1 LRDYELVVVIDPEID
16 EEKLSATLDRISQ
29 LVTTRGGEVI
39 DVDRW
44 GKRKLAY
51 PIKRRSEGDYVITHF
66 RLEPAQ
72 AAELEAGLRLSEEV
86 LRHLL
91 VRSED

>member
-1 LRDYELVVVIDPEID
+1 MRDYELVVVIDPEID
-16 EEKLSATLDRISQ
+16 EERLSATLDRISQ
-29 LVTTRGGEVI
+29 FVTTRGGEVI

>member
-16 EEKLSATLDRISQ
+16 EERLSATLDRISQ
-29 LVTTRGGEVI
+29 FVTTRGGEVI

>member
-91 VRSED
+91 IRSED

>member
-29 LVTTRGGEVI
+29 FVTTRGGEVI

-66 RLEPAQ
+66 RLEPART
-72 AAELEAGLRLSEEV
+72 AELEAGLGLWEEV

>member
-1 LRDYELVVVIDPEID
+1 MRDYELVVVIDPEID

-29 LVTTRGGEVI
+29 FVTTRGGEVI

-66 RLEPAQ
+66 RLEPSQ
-72 AAELEAGLRLSEEV
+72 TAELEASLRLSEEV

>member
-1 LRDYELVVVIDPEID
+1 MRDYELVAVIDPEID
-16 EEKLSATLDRISQ
+16 EERLSATLDRISQ
-29 LVTTRGGEVI
+29 FVTTRGGEVI

-66 RLEPAQ
+66 RLEPSQ

>member
-1 LRDYELVVVIDPEID
+1 MRDYELVVVIDPEID

-29 LVTTRGGEVI
+29 FVTTRGGEVI

>member
-1 LRDYELVVVIDPEID
+1 VVVIDPEID
-16 EEKLSATLDRISQ
+16 EERLSATLDRISQ
-29 LVTTRGGEVI
+29 FVTTRGGEVI

>member
-29 LVTTRGGEVI
+29 FVTTRGGEVI

-66 RLEPAQ
+66 RLEPSQ
-72 AAELEAGLRLSEEV
+72 TAELEAGLRLSEEV

-91 VRSED
+91 VKSED

>member
-1 LRDYELVVVIDPEID
+1 MRDYELVVVIDPEID
-16 EEKLSATLDRISQ
+16 EERLSATLDRISQ

-91 VRSED
+91 IRSED

>member
-1 LRDYELVVVIDPEID
+1 MRDYELVVVIDPEID

>member
-1 LRDYELVVVIDPEID
+1 MRDYELVVVIDPEID
-16 EEKLSATLDRISQ
+16 EERLSATLDRISQ
-29 LVTTRGGEVI
+29 FVTTRGGEVI

-91 VRSED
+91 IRSED

>member
-16 EEKLSATLDRISQ
+16 EEKLSATLERISQ
-29 LVTTRGGEVI
+29 FVTTRGGEVI

>member
-1 LRDYELVVVIDPEID
+1 MRDYELVVVIDPEID

-91 VRSED
+91 IRSED

>member
-1 LRDYELVVVIDPEID
+1 LVVVIDPEID

-29 LVTTRGGEVI
+29 FVTTRGGEVI

-91 VRSED
+91 IRSED

>member
-1 LRDYELVVVIDPEID
+1 LVVVIDPEID
-16 EEKLSATLDRISQ
+16 EERLSATLDRISQ
-29 LVTTRGGEVI
+29 FVTTRGGEVI

>member
-29 LVTTRGGEVI
+29 FVTTRGGEVI

>member
-1 LRDYELVVVIDPEID
+1 LVVVIDPEID
-16 EEKLSATLDRISQ
+16 EEKLSATVDRISQ
-29 LVTTRGGEVI
+29 FVTTRGGEVI

-91 VRSED
+91 IRSED

>member
-29 LVTTRGGEVI
+29 FVTTRGGEVI

-66 RLEPAQ
+66 RLEPSQ
-72 AAELEAGLRLSEEV
+72 TAELEASLRLSEEV

>member
-1 LRDYELVVVIDPEID
+1 LVVVIDPEID

>member
-1 LRDYELVVVIDPEID
+1 MHDYELVVVIDPEID
-16 EEKLSATLDRISQ
+16 EDKLSAALDRISQ
-29 LVTTRGGEVI
+29 FVTTRGGEVI

-51 PIKRRSEGDYVITHF
+51 PIKKRSEGDYVITHF
-66 RLEPAQ
+66 RLDPSQ
-72 AAELEAGLRLSEEV
+72 AAELEASLRLSEEV

-91 VRSED
+91 VRSEA

>member
-1 LRDYELVVVIDPEID
+1 LVVVIDPEID

-29 LVTTRGGEVI
+29 FVTTRGGEVI

>member
-29 LVTTRGGEVI
+29 FVTTRGGEVI

-91 VRSED
+91 IRSED

>member
-1 LRDYELVVVIDPEID
+1 MRDYELVVVIDPEID

-29 LVTTRGGEVI
+29 FVTTRGGEVI

-91 VRSED
+91 IRSED

>member
-1 LRDYELVVVIDPEID
+1 MRDYELVVVIDPEID
-16 EEKLSATLDRISQ
+16 EERLSATLDRISQ
-29 LVTTRGGEVI
+29 FVTTRGGEVI

-72 AAELEAGLRLSEEV
+72 AAELEAGLQLSEEV

-91 VRSED
+91 IRSED